1 MKIISEKNQ
10 SEFITRFHNL
20 AFAEKKKYL
29 KFIYNIGKSG
39 LINLFKFP
47 GENFSLWRFSLI
59 AEKSTFK
66 TDSYDRLIFYLL
78 SPEKKPIKKPIRK
91 LIRESAPFQFFIGFY
106 SLYSFIRKAIYAKV
120 FIKNFKRRQ
129 ADLFNNDYT
138 MVSYFPFLDKEKAK
152 DNIFENKYIAPFHRL
167 LEGERKGKYA
177 HVCFHVDIDGLNF
190 KDSVRLINK
199 FSKKQSIILL
209 EEFFKFRH
217 IFLILFYYLYFSF
230 LFIFNINRI
239 KKNILY
245 EYEGKSYNVW
255 HIFKNDFY
263 ISFCGN
269 ILTSSLYYIYIFKEL
284 TSRLKKNSKVI
295 CICEMQW
302 WEKALYVY
310 TKKCGLISIGYQHTI
325 VPELLLNY
333 FDYPD
338 EIGDSTGESGKCP
351 LPDYMA
357 TVGDIPAKLFKKYG
371 WHEERVFLWGAQRFE
386 SLKDMNKLSIH
397 WKNKENYFICAFSI
411 SISEAER
418 VLLLLEK
425 AFKEAIVNYTIYL
438 KSHPAINLQQIIKKL
453 GLKLNP
459 EVFEFTELPLDRS
472 MQKAKGVIVTESSSC
487 LYALAY
493 GSPVI
498 VPRFENRIDCN
509 PLSYISD
516 IPIYADSAEDLRNIC
531 DWIVNLPESPV
542 IGEQMKKFLNDY
554 LYFPVSDSEYLDRID
569 SLIPLEI

>member
-1 MKIISEKNQ
+1 MQ

-20 AFAEKKKYL
+20 AFSEKKKYL

-47 GENFSLWRFSLI
+47 GENFSLWWFSLI

-91 LIRESAPFQFFIGFY
+91 LIRESALFQFFIGFY
-106 SLYSFIRKAIYAKV
+106 SLYSFIRKVIYAKI
-120 FIKNFKRRQ
+120 FIKDFKRRQ
-129 ADLFNNDYT
+129 ADLFDNDYT
-138 MVSYFPFLDKEKAK
+138 MVSYFPLLDKDKAK

-167 LEGERKGKYA
+167 LEGKRKGKYA
-177 HVCFHVDIDGLNF
+177 HICFHVDIDGLNF

-199 FSKKQSIILL
+199 FYKTQSIFLL
-209 EEFFKFRH
+209 EEIFKLRH
-217 IFLILFYYLYFSF
+217 IFSILFYYLYFSF

-245 EYEGKSYNVW
+245 EYEGKNYNVW

-269 ILTSSLYYIYIFKEL
+269 ILASSLCYIYIFKEL
-284 TSRLKKNSKVI
+284 ASCLKKNSIVI
-295 CICEMQW
+295 CMCEMLW

-310 TKKCGLISIGYQHTI
+310 TKKYGLISIGYQHTI

-333 FDYPD
+333 FNHPD
-338 EIGDSTGESGKCP
+338 EIRVSNGKNGRCP
-351 LPDYMA
+351 LPDYMT
-357 TVGDIPAKLFKKYG
+357 TVGNIPAKLFKKYG
-371 WHEERVFLWGAQRFE
+371 WPDERVFVWGAQRFE
-386 SLKDMNKLSIH
+386 SLKDIDKLFIP
-397 WKNKENYFICAFSI
+397 WEYNENYFICAFSI

-418 VLLLLEK
+418 VLLMLEE
-425 AFKEAIVNYTIYL
+425 AFKKAIVNYKIYL
-438 KSHPAINLQQIIKKL
+438 KSHPAINLQHVVKKL
-453 GLKLNP
+453 GLELNS
-459 EVFEFTELPLDRS
+459 EVFEFTEVPLDRS
-472 MQKAKGVIVTESSSC
+472 MQKAKGIIVTESSSC

-509 PLSYISD
+509 PLSYISN

-531 DWIVNLPESPV
+531 DQIVNLPDSPV
-542 IGEQMKKFLNDY
+542 IDAEIKKFLNDY
-554 LYFPVSDSEYLDRID
+554 LCFPVSDSEYLDKID
-569 SLIPLEI
+569 SLVQLKN

>member
-1 MKIISEKNQ
+1 MKETQ
-10 SEFITRFHNL
+10 SEFIERFHNL
-20 AFAEKKKYL
+20 AFSEKKKYL
-29 KFIYNIGKSG
+29 KYIYNLGKNG
-39 LINLFKFP
+39 LINIFKFT
-47 GENFSLWRFSLI
+47 GESFSLWWFSLI
-59 AEKSTFK
+59 AEKLTFK

-91 LIRESAPFQFFIGFY
+91 LIRESALFQFFIGFY
-106 SLYSFIRKAIYAKV
+106 SLYSFIRKAIYAKI

-129 ADLFNNDYT
+129 ADLFNSDYT
-138 MVSYFPFLDKEKAK
+138 IVSYFPLLDKNKVEN
-152 DNIFENKYIAPFHRL
+152 DVFENKYIAPFHRL
-167 LEGERKGKYA
+167 LERKRKGKYA
-177 HVCFHVDIDGLNF
+177 HVCMFVDIDRFNF
-190 KDSVRLINK
+190 KDAVRLVNR
-199 FSKKQSIILL
+199 FSKTQSIFLL

-217 IFLILFYYLYFSF
+217 IFSILFYYLYLSF

-245 EYEGKSYNVW
+245 EYEGKNYNVW

-263 ISFCGN
+263 TSFCGP
-269 ILTSSLYYIYIFKEL
+269 ILASSLWYIFIFKEL

-295 CICEMQW
+295 CMCEMQW
-302 WEKALYVY
+302 WEKALYIY
-310 TKKCGLISIGYQHTI
+310 AKKNGLISIGYQHTI

-333 FDYPD
+333 FNYPD
-338 EIGDSTGESGKCP
+338 EIGASTGESEKCP

-357 TVGDIPAKLFKKYG
+357 TVGDIPADLFKKYG
-371 WHEERVFLWGAQRFE
+371 WPDERVFVWGAQRFE
-386 SLKDMNKLSIH
+386 SLKGIDKLF
-397 WKNKENYFICAFSI
+397 NPLEYKENYFICAFSI

-418 VLLLLEK
+418 ILLLLEK
-425 AFKEAIVNYTIYL
+425 AFKEAVVNYKIYL

-459 EVFEFTELPLDRS
+459 EVFELTEVHLDRS
-472 MQKAKGVIVTESSSC
+472 MQKAKGIIVTESSSC
-487 LYALAY
+487 LYALAF

-509 PLSYISD
+509 PLSYISN

-531 DWIVNLPESPV
+531 DQIVNLPESPV
-542 IGEQMKKFLNDY
+542 IDEQIKKFLNDY
-554 LYFPVSDSEYLDRID
+554 LYFPVSDSEYLDKID